1 MAKEMLKV
9 KDSGNFA
16 VIKGDPGDPNATF
29 LYNGMMEV
37 LKPNID
43 AGKIKIVGEASS
55 DGWKPENAQ
64 KNMEQILTA
73 NDKQGRCGSV

>member
-1 MAKEMLKV
+1 M

-16 VIKGDPGDPNATF
+16 IIKGDPGDPNATF

-43 AGKIKIVGEASS
+43 AARSRSS
-55 DGWKPENAQ
+55 AKPR
-64 KNMEQILTA
+64 LTA
-73 NDKQGRCGSV
+73 GSRKMPRRTWNRS